1 MRLKARC
8 PSIYQALKVNKKNAA
23 AKERPVRGL
32 SQRLLRDSDFLLPIR
47 NRCRLAATAFIS
59 GMLLQ
64 PLVYLVA
71 IYTLVFT
78 LGANDTLSLPVTLAA
93 SLAALF
99 VALSALI
106 VALFALVCILLLVA
120 LSLGGCR
127 LNVLGG
133 CRLAPDRCRSRPK
146 SKAERA
152 SEKKNQRSP

>member
-1 MRLKARC
+1 MRRQKKGRC
-8 PSIYQALKVNKKNAA
+8 EVYLNGFYVILI
-23 AKERPVRGL
+23 
-32 SQRLLRDSDFLLPIR
+32 FLLPIR
-47 NRCRLAATAFIS
+47 NRCRLASTAFIS

-78 LGANDTLSLPVTLAA
+78 LGANGALLLLVALAA
-93 SLAALF
+93 PF
-99 VALSALI
+99 VALF

-120 LSLGGCR
+120 LSLGRCR

-133 CRLAPDRCRSRPK
+133 CGLAPDRCRSGPK